1 MHKKL
6 SKPTHKQ
13 WLAIRCLCVLL
24 SPFESVSRNLGGQL
38 YPTLPV
44 VLPALDALEGV
55 LRNRELF
62 DNILSAV
69 GKEAYVDEVR
79 VLMLECQAAMRRLF
93 TERFDALKTS
103 KLVWIAFLDP
113 RMAMSM
119 SHLTDENRA
128 KAHADFLD
136 AAVEVAEL
144 QSPPPQ
150 SSISA
155 VSPDPDKMDFFTQ
168 FVLKATPDDSSQTPL
183 RKACAQEIE
192 SYLASA
198 RALSKQHPNLS
209 RLARKWL
216 GAVATSVPS
225 ERAFSTSGNIITAK
239 RSSLTPELVRDL
251 VFIAENSKRAKRG
264 GA

>member
-24 SPFESVSRNLGGQL
+24 GPFESVSRPLDGQL

-62 DNILSAV
+62 NNILSAA
-69 GKEAYVDEVR
+69 GREAYVDEVR

-136 AAVEVAEL
+136 AAVELAEL

-155 VSPDPDKMDFFTQ
+155 SPGKE
-168 FVLKATPDDSSQTPL
+168 VV
-183 RKACAQEIE
+183 R
-192 SYLASA
+192 
-198 RALSKQHPNLS
+198 
-209 RLARKWL
+209 
-216 GAVATSVPS
+216 TSVPS

-239 RSSLTPELVRDL
+239 RRSLTPELVRDL